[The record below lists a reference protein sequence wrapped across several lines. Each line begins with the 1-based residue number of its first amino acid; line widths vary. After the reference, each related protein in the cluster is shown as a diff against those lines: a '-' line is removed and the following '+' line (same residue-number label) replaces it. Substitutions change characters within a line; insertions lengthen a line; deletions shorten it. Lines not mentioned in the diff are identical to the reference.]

1 MRKISGVGQHKLEAY
16 GETFIAAIKA
26 HEKTAAG
33 KKEQSGGKDIPM
45 LIAKG
50 PGANET
56 QTYTLS
62 LYRKDMPIEGIAAE
76 QGVSEETILKHFIAL
91 IRAGHYIDVP
101 AYIGKDFDTLI
112 AELGE
117 ADPYASLSEIKR
129 DLSVELSNEEF
140 RLVLAWREGIGVA

>member
-1 MRKISGVGQHKLEAY
+1 M
-16 GETFIAAIKA
+16 
-26 HEKTAAG
+26 
-33 KKEQSGGKDIPM
+33 
-45 LIAKG
+45 
-50 PGANET
+50 
-56 QTYTLS
+56 
-62 LYRKDMPIEGIAAE
+62 
-76 QGVSEETILKHFIAL
+76 
-91 IRAGHYIDVP
+91 P